1 MSETMAQYP
10 QCLIAELAKYG
21 RQPTGNK
28 DWDAA
33 VLSVLR
39 KNEREKDAPWLTLH
53 QCALNLR
60 RESEKARAQAYNLAD
75 PNVYN
80 AHCSFLVYIA
90 NSVVLAPQ
98 RRKFIVDD
106 DNKQVLRFLLLYF
119 NNCPLAEGR
128 ITKEM
133 EPYLSGDFDVVTIKR
148 TNYSEIVDGLSTADK
163 WFKAKLVFITIDE
176 KSGKEKKTA
185 THFIVSASD
194 INNAHI
200 CVVEHMKGSVM
211 DFEIATLDETK
222 IMDIFRYKPNT
233 ANG

>member
-1 MSETMAQYP
+1 MMLYECGVRYERTMENGMNKKVT
-10 QCLIAELAKYG
+10 ELYLV
-21 RQPTGNK
+21 
-28 DWDAA
+28 DA
-33 VLSVLR
+33 
-39 KNEREKDAPWLTLH
+39 
-53 QCALNLR
+53 
-60 RESEKARAQAYNLAD
+60 
-75 PNVYN
+75 
-80 AHCSFLVYIA
+80 CSFA
-90 NSVVLAPQ
+90 E
-98 RRKFIVDD
+98 
-106 DNKQVLRFLLLYF
+106 
-119 NNCPLAEGR
+119 AEGR

-133 EPYLSGDFDVVTIKR
+133 EPYISGDFDVVTIKR

-163 WFKAKLVFITIDE
+163 WFKAKLVFITVDE
-176 KSGKEKKTA
+176 KSGKEKKAA